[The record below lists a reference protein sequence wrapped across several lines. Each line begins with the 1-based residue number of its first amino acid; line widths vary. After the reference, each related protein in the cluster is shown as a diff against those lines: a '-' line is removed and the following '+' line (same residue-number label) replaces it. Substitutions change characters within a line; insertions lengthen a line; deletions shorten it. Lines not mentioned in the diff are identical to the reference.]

1 MFNSIYLQNDS
12 LDFIYRTL
20 NLQIYNCRRLF
31 IDNIINR
38 VAFIGNLVSRMF
50 QKLFQKM
57 TFVELQTQ
65 FFSDTTDST

>member
-1 MFNSIYLQNDS
+1 MFNSIYLQNGS

-20 NLQIYNCRRLF
+20 NLLIYNCRRLF

-57 TFVELQTQ
+57 IFIEIQTQ